1 LWKMRYYG
9 VNRALAMLKRG
20 YYCNDEFYDL

>member
-1 LWKMRYYG
+1 MRYYG